1 MSGEHGLDTGRLART
16 IALIAIVTGVS
27 LFLLAERLSG
37 QVFQIGAVAVG
48 SVGFVTA
55 IISILIAAGAY
66 YDESEPVS

>member
-1 MSGEHGLDTGRLART
+1 MSGEPGLDTGRLART

-37 QVFQIGAVAVG
+37 QIFQVGAVAVG
-48 SVGFVTA
+48 SVGFITA

-66 YDESEPVS
+66 YDKSEPAS